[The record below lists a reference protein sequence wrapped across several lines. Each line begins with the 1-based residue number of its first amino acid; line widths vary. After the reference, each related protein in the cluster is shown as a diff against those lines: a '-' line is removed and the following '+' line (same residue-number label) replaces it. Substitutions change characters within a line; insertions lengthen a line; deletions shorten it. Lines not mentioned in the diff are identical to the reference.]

1 MEGHVNTYGGINQD
15 AAYDS
20 IKPNMYID
28 AKDIRISTDTGES
41 QGAFTNMKGNTL
53 SFVIPI
59 RNDLV
64 PSGNVFPPGWNA
76 SSPEVIGYTTIRNSI
91 ILFVADDSNTKGWIY
106 EVQYDLATR
115 EVDTAVYPKL
125 IY

>member
-59 RNDLV
+59 RV
-64 PSGNVFPPGWNA
+64 
-76 SSPEVIGYTTIRNSI
+76 
-91 ILFVADDSNTKGWIY
+91 ILFLQEMLL
-106 EVQYDLATR
+106 EVGIRHHQ
-115 EVDTAVYPKL
+115 KL
-125 IY
+125 